1 MSGGRHLV
9 MSMPSLTPMNRVR
22 DNTPLSVGWE
32 PSISG
37 DYTRAQTTSLGAV
50 GTTVNVREEEEYN
63 GQPPFVFTTGDDEEE
78 GEISG

>member
-1 MSGGRHLV
+1 
-9 MSMPSLTPMNRVR
+9 
-22 DNTPLSVGWE
+22 
-32 PSISG
+32 
-37 DYTRAQTTSLGAV
+37 LGAV